1 MWFTLAGDAT
11 TPLTRLNFSDDMNS
25 EIETHPRAAL
35 EALKALGSR
44 CRPYPLRWYNIIEEA
59 ALAASLYV

>member
-35 EALKALGSR
+35 EVLKAIGEPMQAISATL
-44 CRPYPLRWYNIIEEA
+44 
-59 ALAASLYV
+59 V